1 MTVTVYE
8 GFYLSVT
15 VGHSAIVGGG
25 GGILSWLW
33 LVHCWL
39 RVVELRL
46 VGSRGH
52 VVDWARVVAGGGSHM
67 VDRAVVRGVVFRSG
81 VSVAVT
87 FLPRIETDLRD
98 GDSIARHQRV
108 TENIKL
114 RQLRRLHL
122 ADDGQLTQRSS
133 GAE

>member
-67 VDRAVVRGVVFRSG
+67 VDRAVVRGVVLRSG

-87 FLPRIETDLRD
+87 FLPRVETDLRD
-98 GDSIARHQRV
+98 GDSITGHQRV
-108 TENIKL
+108 SENINLKESV
-114 RQLRRLHL
+114 RI
-122 ADDGQLTQRSS
+122 
-133 GAE
+133 